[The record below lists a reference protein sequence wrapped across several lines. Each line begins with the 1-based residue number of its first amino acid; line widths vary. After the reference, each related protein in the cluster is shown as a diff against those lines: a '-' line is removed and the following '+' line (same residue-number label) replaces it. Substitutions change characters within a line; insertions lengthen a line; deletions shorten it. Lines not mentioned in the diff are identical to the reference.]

1 MSLRQW
7 HQKTTEYEGHTL
19 HDDAPTACE
28 LFTAANAA
36 FRERGIARAAAYLRQ
51 GFFGNL
57 YIAPLLQNEEFSP
70 QEIWYP
76 SSEAHPQA
84 AHEYVRRY
92 GKLWR
97 QDPAALEFL
106 GEVWNDPLVCA
117 ELRSYINLCKN
128 ILNAETAQ
136 QYDDLLD
143 DWAQFVNPERV
154 KRTQAEILDRIARID
169 LLPAAGRPRLGL
181 VLLASKDPA
190 SSLAFYRQLMGVEPL
205 DANQIAG
212 GYVEFEF
219 AGVRVAI
226 HGHDQLGRGDPYRLG
241 APPESFGWGALFVFQ
256 VGNIE
261 HYFRNARAAEI
272 EIVDAQMAPVA
283 RPDQEDVTSKIRPGA
298 PEVERRYFVVRDP
311 SGYLI
316 ELTED
321 EPRGLESP

>member
-1 MSLRQW
+1 M
-7 HQKTTEYEGHTL
+7 HE
-19 HDDAPTACE
+19 DAPTACD
-28 LFTAANAA
+28 LFTAAIAA
-36 FRERGIARAAAYLRQ
+36 IRERGIARAAAYLRQ

-57 YIAPLLQNEEFSP
+57 YIAPLLQNEEFCP

-76 SSEAHPQA
+76 SAEAHPRA
-84 AHEYVRRY
+84 AREYVRRY
-92 GKLWR
+92 GRLWR

-128 ILNAETAQ
+128 LLHAETAQ
-136 QYDDLLD
+136 QHDDLLE

-154 KRTQAEILDRIARID
+154 KRTQAEILDRLARLD
-169 LLPAAGRPRLGL
+169 LLLPSGRPRLGL
-181 VLLASKDPA
+181 ILLASKDPA
-190 SSLAFYRQLMGVEPL
+190 SSLAFYRQLIDVEPL

-219 AGVRVAI
+219 AGVHVAI
-226 HGHDQLGRGDPYRLG
+226 HGHDQLGRGDPYHLG

-256 VGNIE
+256 VRNIE
-261 HYFRNARAAEI
+261 HYFENARGAGL
-272 EIVDAQMAPVA
+272 EIVDVQMTSGA
-283 RPDQEDVTSKIRPGA
+283 RLDDEDVTSKILPGA
-298 PEVERRYFVVRDP
+298 PGVERRYFVVRDP

-316 ELTED
+316 ELTDE